1 MKIKAK
7 KIMSWAIIFVM
18 LLSMLQCVSVD
29 VLAEDGYTPTN
40 PYVLSFGAHA
50 SSVDVYA
57 QFSRL
62 VPTLTYNGKTVDG
75 YSIIF
80 GLTDDYN
87 NIDFQSLYCTDMPVD
102 ATEGSYYQ
110 RLNLED
116 STYAG
121 AVANRLRGV
130 LLGTYPHITVEK
142 LVENSGIAG
151 LTKSEAIVGSQLAI
165 WQLAHGDNVKVTDF
179 IGFYGRYVSAGS
191 SAEQKELDNEGAAYL
206 ASSPEEQAASKQRI
220 EQLYHY
226 LLNLPQVA
234 ASKTVASSASFVS
247 KSETPTVTDNGDGTF
262 DVTVATTVNV
272 QLDGEDSLTL
282 TAHMS
287 DGKYY
292 TSQPLSN
299 GSQTYTLTIPNVPAA
314 NAGDTVTLAID
325 GTQYASDVYLVDA
338 DGIRGVSQSMIGVL
352 DGTLPVHAETDVSPD
367 RVLNIQ
373 KTDGNGYGLEN
384 ISFDVY
390 YVGSLDAYLD
400 GTLGIGTKPTEAD
413 IAKYADAENLVGTL
427 TTDANGYASLNFGT
441 QDGVYLVKELQND
454 AISGTIDPF
463 FVTLPDYSRGEGDSP
478 AYTITAQPKNTV
490 REENIDIKKDVT
502 KIDNEEDTYDVGEDH
517 SWIIRTS
524 VPRTLSSGK
533 AYTITDTLDARL
545 TYQKIEKVVLAD
557 ENGDEVLTLTAER
570 DYTVSHEKLTETE
583 QDHITVSLTSQGMKT
598 VAQKAG
604 DNYENYELRTY
615 LVAKIN
621 QKAIMGEDI
630 PNKAYISFTNNVGKS
645 YSDESDMPKIH
656 TGGVQLKKVDQ
667 RDNEVVLSGATF
679 AVYREATNEDLL
691 AEVPYEEFT
700 IGETT
705 RKLIK
710 VSFYPTSDL
719 TGEKGDSLTTDEY
732 GMGYIYGLAY
742 GEYYLV
748 ETEAPAGYR
757 KPLEPIAFTVD
768 GNSHLDENV
777 IVVENYAGTELPSTG
792 GVGTGIFTGLGLCLV
807 IGASVVLITRKRMA

>member
-7 KIMSWAIIFVM
+7 RIMSWAIIVM

-29 VLAEDGYTPTN
+29 VLAEDGYQATN
-40 PYVLSFGAHA
+40 PYVLSFGAHP

-62 VPTLTYNGKTVDG
+62 VPTLTYNGVTVEG

-102 ATEGSYYQ
+102 AMDESYYQ

-116 STYAG
+116 STYAS

-130 LLGTYPHITVEK
+130 LLGTYPYITVEK
-142 LVENSGIAG
+142 LVENSGITG

-179 IGFYGRYVSAGS
+179 ISFYGYSVSAGS
-191 SAEQKELDNEGAAYL
+191 SAEQKELDNEGKAYL
-206 ASSPEEQAASKQRI
+206 ASSAEEQAASKQRI
-220 EQLYHY
+220 EQLYRY

-247 KSETPTVTDNGDGTF
+247 KSETPTVTDNGDGTCN
-262 DVTVATTVNV
+262 VTVETTVDV
-272 QLDGEDSLTL
+272 QLDGGDSLVL
-282 TAHMS
+282 TAHMA
-287 DGKYY
+287 GGEYY

-325 GTQYASDVYLVDA
+325 GTQYAKDVYLVDA

-352 DGTLPVHAETDVSPD
+352 EGTLPVHAETDVSPD

-373 KTDGNGYGLEN
+373 KTDGNGDGLEN

-413 IAKYADAENLVGTL
+413 IKAYGCAENLVGTL
-427 TTDANGYASLNFGT
+427 TTDASGYASLNFGT

-454 AISGTIDPF
+454 AIAGTVDPF

-490 REENIDIKKDVT
+490 WEEKIDIKKDVT

-524 VPRTLSSGK
+524 IPRTLSSGK

-557 ENGDEVLTLTAER
+557 ENDDEVLTLTAER
-570 DYTVSHEKLTETE
+570 DYTVSHEKRTETE

-604 DNYENYELRTY
+604 DDYDKYELRTY

-621 QKAIMGEDI
+621 QKASMGENI
-630 PNKAYISFTNNVGKS
+630 PNQAYISFTNNVGKR
-645 YSDESDMPKIH
+645 YSDESDIPKIH
-656 TGGVQLKKVDQ
+656 TGGVQLKKADQ

-679 AVYREATNEDLL
+679 AVYREATAYDL
-691 AEVPYEEFT
+691 AENVPYEEFT
-700 IGETT
+700 IGETI

-719 TGEKGDSLTTDEY
+719 TGEKGYSLTTDEY

-757 KPLEPIAFTVD
+757 KPMEPLAFTV
-768 GNSHLDENV
+768 NSESHLVEKT